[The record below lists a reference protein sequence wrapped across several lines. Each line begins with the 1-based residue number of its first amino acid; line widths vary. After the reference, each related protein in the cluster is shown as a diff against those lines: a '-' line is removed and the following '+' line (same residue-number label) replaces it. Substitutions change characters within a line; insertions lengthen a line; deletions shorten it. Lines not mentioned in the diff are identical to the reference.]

1 VSGRVG
7 DAPPLT
13 AAAVLPGED
22 ERQAFAEIFDAHAAH
37 VFDYC
42 FGILGDRQ
50 RAAGASQATLI
61 AAHSLLGRLQDKSRI
76 RAWLLALARREC
88 QDSPSQRAV
97 RTSVS
102 DRELGPELTEALAFV
117 DSADD
122 DVTDAPTSQFSMRGA
137 GEIASVSALLAW
149 LPASEREVL
158 NLIYRHEISPAEL
171 PAILGLT
178 AAAAGQLRTSAEA
191 SCAAA
196 LCKREADRETTRPAG
211 RAVDLAEAVDQT
223 GDIAA
228 WADQTGDI
236 AAWAVGSGER
246 TAADD
251 RDDSADAADRTGD
264 LAAWADQTGDLAA
277 REDRTGDLAAW
288 ADQTGD
294 RAAREDRTGDLA
306 AWADQ
311 TGDRAAREDRTG
323 DLAAWADQTGDRAA
337 WEDRTGD
344 IAIWSFGT
352 PGPDDGGPGD
362 ESPDDRHRVD
372 LARLSVVPLA
382 SLPPSVWRRVARA
395 ALDPRFQAY
404 RDAVRAHAEHLGAD
418 GFPVAADDP
427 VLPSFRRLLG
437 SSALLAGLLLAPAAL
452 GAAGYA
458 VFGPAAMAKVAHEH
472 TVVPFARAPGSY
484 AQPGPSASPSARTKS
499 AATRST
505 AHAGSTSPATIP
517 SAGASASQPS
527 PSTSSTASH
536 SSSSSPP
543 ASLSPPPPSQTP
555 TTSPST
561 TPTSSSPASTS
572 SSPASSQSSSA
583 APAES
588 PSAADSPSPGDSSAP
603 ADSQAPAD
611 SLSPSAS

>member
-13 AAAVLPGED
+13 AAVVLPAED

-88 QDSPSQRAV
+88 NDSPSQRAV

-102 DRELGPELTEALAFV
+102 DSELGPELTEALAFV

-137 GEIASVSALLAW
+137 DEIAAVSDVLAW
-149 LPASEREVL
+149 LPANEREVL

-171 PAILGLT
+171 PAILGLS
-178 AAAAGQLRTSAEA
+178 AATAGQLRTRAEA
-191 SCAAA
+191 SCTAA
-196 LCKREADRETTRPAG
+196 LSRLEDDRESKRRTG
-211 RAVDLAEAVDQT
+211 RAVDLGEALDRTGDIAAWADQTGDLAAWTVGAGERETAEDRDESAGAADQTGDIAAWADQTGDLAAWAVGAGERETADDGDESAGAADQT

-236 AAWAVGSGER
+236 AAW
-246 TAADD
+246 
-251 RDDSADAADRTGD
+251 
-264 LAAWADQTGDLAA
+264 
-277 REDRTGDLAAW
+277 
-288 ADQTGD
+288 
-294 RAAREDRTGDLA
+294 
-306 AWADQ
+306 
-311 TGDRAAREDRTG
+311 
-323 DLAAWADQTGDRAA
+323 
-337 WEDRTGD
+337 EDRTGD
-344 IAIWSFGT
+344 IAIWNFGA
-352 PGPDDGGPGD
+352 PGSDGAGPNGQG
-362 ESPDDRHRVD
+362 SDDRHRVD

-427 VLPSFRRLLG
+427 ILPSFRRLLG

-458 VFGPAAMAKVAHEH
+458 VFGPVAMTKVAHEH
-472 TVVPFARAPGSY
+472 AVVPFARAPGSY
-484 AQPGPSASPSARTKS
+484 VQPSPSTSAPARTKS
-499 AATRST
+499 AATRSS
-505 AHAGSTSPATIP
+505 AHAGGTSPATIP
-517 SAGASASQPS
+517 SASSSGSEPA
-527 PSTSSTASH
+527 PSTSNSASH
-536 SSSSSPP
+536 SSSPSPVK
-543 ASLSPPPPSQTP
+543 SLSPPPSSSSP
-555 TTSPST
+555 TSTSPTS
-561 TPTSSSPASTS
+561 TPTSSSTSGSASPS
-572 SSPASSQSSSA
+572 SSSQATSSA

-588 PSAADSPSPGDSSAP
+588 PSTTDSPSPGDSSAP
-603 ADSQAPAD
+603 ADSAAPAD
-611 SLSPSAS
+611 SLTPSAS